1 MGFTGCG
8 AVCLLCGLVF
18 FPTSGGLLA
27 LCAGDFFAAERG
39 IFWPGGEASFGVVCR
54 IFDNL
59 VLKKEKRGRRGLV
72 RARRILDEG
81 SRAVKETSAVT
92 FF

>member
-1 MGFTGCG
+1 
-8 AVCLLCGLVF
+8 LLCGLVF
-18 FPTSGGLLA
+18 PDKRIASGFG
-27 LCAGDFFAAERG
+27 CWGIFAAERG
-39 IFWPGGEASFGVVCR
+39 IFWPGGVVVSCGLAWVDGR

-72 RARRILDEG
+72 RALRILLWEG
-81 SRAVKETSAVT
+81 SGAVKETSAVT